1 VLSKL
6 KILKTK
12 HRLLRLQI
20 ALAEKTHQL
29 LQDAPVFDWE
39 QIAPSREFYR
49 GPKSTLNELDYQ

>member
-1 VLSKL
+1 M
-6 KILKTK
+6 KTK
-12 HRLLRLQI
+12 HLLLQLQI